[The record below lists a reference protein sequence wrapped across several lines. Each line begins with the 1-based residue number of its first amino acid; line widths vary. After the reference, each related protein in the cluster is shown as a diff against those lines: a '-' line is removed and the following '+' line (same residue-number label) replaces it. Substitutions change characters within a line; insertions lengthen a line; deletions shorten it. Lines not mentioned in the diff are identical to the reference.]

1 MIILNTVNHENNK
14 IEYHF
19 SHDDFKGVVFKIL
32 ANFDVIQEDDGE
44 HYLTCNY
51 ENLNHNF
58 NGLVVSEIDVKQACD
73 EFSMAVLQSLLEQIK
88 NNVNETVAEIENV
101 GK

>member
-19 SHDDFKGVVFKIL
+19 SHDDHKGQVFKIL
-32 ANFDVIQEDDGE
+32 SSFDMAEDNGE
-44 HYLTCNY
+44 HYLTCDY
-51 ENLNHNF
+51 EQLDHKLN
-58 NGLVVSEIDVKQACD
+58 VEISEDEIKKVCD
-73 EFSMAVLQSLLEQIK
+73 EFSMASLQSLLKALEVKVEAGLGEEQD
-88 NNVNETVAEIENV
+88 

>member
-19 SHDDFKGVVFKIL
+19 SHDDFKNVVFKIL
-32 ANFDVIQEDDGE
+32 ANFDVSQEDDGE
-44 HYLTCNY
+44 HYLICNY
-51 ENLNHNF
+51 DELKHNF
-58 NGLVVSEIDVKQACD
+58 NDLVVSEIDVKRACD
-73 EFSMAVLQSLLEQIK
+73 EFSMAVLQSLLENIK
-88 NNVNETVAEIENV
+88 NNVNDVAEIENV

>member
-58 NGLVVSEIDVKQACD
+58 NGLEVSEIDAWIKSGATADADKRNRSEVK
-73 EFSMAVLQSLLEQIK
+73 K
-88 NNVNETVAEIENV
+88 N
-101 GK
+101 G

>member
-32 ANFDVIQEDDGE
+32 ANFDVIQEGDE

-51 ENLNHNF
+51 ENLDHNF
-58 NGLVVSEIDVKQACD
+58 NGLELSENEVKQSCE
-73 EFSMAVLQSLLEQIK
+73 EFSMAVLQSLLKEIK